1 MFEPLDLKGFKKL
14 VQYQIHTT
22 LIYSIILK
30 AHERF
35 LKNTLNNYNLIPIS

>member
-22 LIYSIILK
+22 LIIQLFSK
-30 AHERF
+30 HMSVF
-35 LKNTLNNYNLIPIS
+35 LKTR